1 MMHHGL
7 NAKITLGLAS
17 LAGGVT
23 MGSVY
28 IPKRVVEKGIL
39 VAGMIVSA
47 VSIFSGLI
55 FTDLILETLGLD
67 PEEHKLVVAFI
78 LGMFSLSIINM
89 LGNWLRRHEDSTIT
103 EAIEEV
109 REELKK

>member
-7 NAKITLGLAS
+7 NAKVTLGLAS

-28 IPKRVVEKGIL
+28 IPKMVVEKGIL

-67 PEEHKLVVAFI
+67 PEEHKLVVAFV

>member
-1 MMHHGL
+1 MMHHGF

-39 VAGMIVSA
+39 VAGMTVSA

-55 FTDLILETLGLD
+55 FTNLILEKLGLD
-67 PEEHKLVVAFI
+67 PNDYDLVVAFLI
-78 LGMFSLSIINM
+78 GMFSLSVINWV
-89 LGNWLRRHEDSTIT
+89 GNWLRRNEDSTIS
-103 EAIEEV
+103 EVVDEV

>member
-1 MMHHGL
+1 MHHGL
-7 NAKITLGLAS
+7 NAKIAIGLAS

-39 VAGMIVSA
+39 VAGMTVSA

-55 FTDLILETLGLD
+55 FTNLIIEKLGLNPD
-67 PEEHKLVVAFI
+67 DYDLVVAF
-78 LGMFSLSIINM
+78 LVGMFSLSVINW
-89 LGNWLRRHEDSTIT
+89 LGNWLREHDDSSIDDI
-103 EAIEEV
+103 IEEV
-109 REELKK
+109 KDLKK